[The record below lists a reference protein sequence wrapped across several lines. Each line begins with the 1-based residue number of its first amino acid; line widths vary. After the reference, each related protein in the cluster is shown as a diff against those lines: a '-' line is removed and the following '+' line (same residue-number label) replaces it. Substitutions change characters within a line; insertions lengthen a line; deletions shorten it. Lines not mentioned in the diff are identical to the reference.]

1 MPLIVIMWVTT
12 LAQSTVMGWLGRRS
26 TATRAPW
33 LRLSIISGR
42 APADPLISRPMSKP
56 SVMPRRSWADAIR
69 SVETLVARSTPVFL
83 ASSSRASFT
92 SVTTTKRAPTWRA
105 TAAAMSPIGPAP
117 VTSTSSPTSGN
128 DSAVCTALPNGSKI
142 AARSGFMSA
151 GCRHTSLAV
160 AAVSA
165 DHMPLT
171 GDHVTDSDRVHLGA
185 YLHDVADEL
194 VSRNQG
200 SVDGAG
206 GPAVPGLD
214 VQIGAADARAGD
226 ANLDVV
232 GACGRFGT
240 FGQRETRS
248 RSCLVES
255 LHRAASISAN
265 AAFSIAVSAFHS
277 AMRACCR
284 GVWRLKYHAPP
295 RSTNQIGATNSPG
308 RVSAYWA
315 NATIMRTKK
324 TRTTYGMN
332 REPGSLNVELA

>member
-12 LAQSTVMGWLGRRS
+12 LAQSTVMGWLGRPS

-33 LRLSIISGR
+33 LRFSIISGR
-42 APADPLISRPMSKP
+42 APGDPLISSPMSKP
-56 SVMPRRSWADAIR
+56 SAMPRRCWADAIR
-69 SVETLVARSTPVFL
+69 SVATLSARSTPIFL
-83 ASSSRASFT
+83 ASCRRDSFT
-92 SVTTTKRAPTWRA
+92 SVTTTNRAPTWRA

-171 GDHVTDSDRVHLGA
+171 GDHVTDSDRVHLSS

-194 VSRNQG
+194 VSGNQRSLDG
-200 SVDGAG
+200 SR
-206 GPAVPGLD
+206 GPAVPRLD
-214 VQIGAADARAGD
+214 VQISAADARTGN
-226 ANLDVV
+226 ANLHVV
-232 GACGRFGT
+232 GAWGRFGA
-240 FGQRETRS
+240 FGQRQTRS
-248 RSCLVES
+248 RSGFVES
-255 LHRAASISAN
+255 LHRTATISAN
-265 AAFSIAVSAFHS
+265 AAFSIAASAFHS
-277 AMRACCR
+277 AMRACCS
-284 GVWRLKYHAPP
+284 GVWRLKYHATP
-295 RSTNQIGATNSPG
+295 RSTNQIGATNNPG
-308 RVSAYWA
+308 RVSADWA
-315 NATIMRTKK
+315 NATSIRTKN

-332 REPGSLNVELA
+332 